1 MKILPFFIQSI
12 LNFVFPKNPKILVL
26 EALSAEEIHKSL
38 PAANGPE
45 KSDVIALFNYSHPL
59 VKEIVWEVKYG
70 GNAILSAR
78 LGEILYDTIIQELEE
93 RNLLSE
99 SSRTILMPMPISGK
113 RRFERGWN
121 QAELLAR
128 AVRDHLADC
137 LVTLPTLLER
147 EAIGSLHF
155 YLANLSGL
163 RRALFPALP
172 QAYETWLGSGDTAR
186 LTSVVKAAETH
197 WLDAARQLTTTYH
210 LDPAQGNA
218 QLNALAS
225 GDLAGLRL

>member
-93 RNLLSE
+93 RNLLS
-99 SSRTILMPMPISGK
+99 
-113 RRFERGWN
+113 
-121 QAELLAR
+121 
-128 AVRDHLADC
+128 
-137 LVTLPTLLER
+137 
-147 EAIGSLHF
+147 
-155 YLANLSGL
+155 
-163 RRALFPALP
+163 
-172 QAYETWLGSGDTAR
+172 
-186 LTSVVKAAETH
+186 
-197 WLDAARQLTTTYH
+197 
-210 LDPAQGNA
+210 
-218 QLNALAS
+218 
-225 GDLAGLRL
+225 

>member
-128 AVRDHLADC
+128 AAKRSDAGNILKYVPGQ
-137 LVTLPTLLER
+137 LVKILHTESQTKTASKSERMKNLEGSMKVMNPLSVEGR
-147 EAIGSLHF
+147 LIVLVDDVVTTGSTFAEA
-155 YLANLSGL
+155 
-163 RRALFPALP
+163 RRALK
-172 QAYETWLGSGDTAR
+172 E
-186 LTSVVKAAETH
+186 
-197 WLDAARQLTTTYH
+197 
-210 LDPAQGNA
+210 
-218 QLNALAS
+218 
-225 GDLAGLRL
+225 AGAKKILCFAIAH